1 MNAAS
6 RLSILT
12 LTVTACSG
20 GSAPT
25 PAEVQAAVLAPTG
38 LTKDG
43 AVDAIAGWAAARDAL
58 AVLEPSGTALGE
70 WTGALR
76 EREAFRLPELVST
89 PLGLAL
95 RRLEGTS
102 NQAIHDASWPVIGG
116 MNPPAGATAISQCR
130 ADIELEIERALRDG
144 GLSGSFDFTIDVD
157 GCSDHALSGSMVHE
171 VRYSLASTEIR
182 QRLQHICQRHG
193 GPCVDGEILGSA
205 TASPPA
211 LDLAYGWALHYVAR
225 VPSTPADMEI
235 LGGLVAKL
243 DRTEFNEPRRVLQQL
258 SLVEDAQGQRQSYRL
273 RFSDPTHFSLGGSD
287 GSIDCVLDADGA
299 GSCGPLSWTA
309 SELHARWVRR

>member
-95 RRLEGTS
+95 GRLRGVGTS
-102 NQAIHDASWPVIGG
+102 NQAIQDAG
-116 MNPPAGATAISQCR
+116 AISQCR

-287 GSIDCVLDADGA
+287 GSLDCVLDADGA

>member
-102 NQAIHDASWPVIGG
+102 NQAIQDAG
-116 MNPPAGATAISQCR
+116 AISQCR

>member
-95 RRLEGTS
+95 GRLRGVGTS
-102 NQAIHDASWPVIGG
+102 NQAIQDAG
-116 MNPPAGATAISQCR
+116 AISQCR

-258 SLVEDAQGQRQSYRL
+258 SLVEDARGQRQSYRL

-287 GSIDCVLDADGA
+287 GSLDCVLDADGA

>member
-95 RRLEGTS
+95 GRLRGVGTS
-102 NQAIHDASWPVIGG
+102 NQAIQDAG
-116 MNPPAGATAISQCR
+116 AISQCR